1 MWMHC
6 YLGVGTGA
14 TSLLDQAKE
23 GKMRRVTLI
32 LAAMAVM
39 VSLFAAAAYAAQIE
53 GTVRGETLRESDQN
67 DWITA
72 RAGDDFVYAD
82 FDGDDTDRVRGN
94 RNNDTIYVDD
104 GDDLDHAI
112 GGRGNED
119 VCFGDPGDDL
129 DCDINI
135 Q

>member
-1 MWMHC
+1 
-6 YLGVGTGA
+6 
-14 TSLLDQAKE
+14 
-23 GKMRRVTLI
+23 MRRVTLI

-53 GTVRGETLRESDQN
+53 GTVRSETLRESDRS

-72 RAGDDFVYAD
+72 RAGADFVYAD

-94 RNNDTIYVDD
+94 RGNDTIHVDD

>member
-1 MWMHC
+1 M
-6 YLGVGTGA
+6 
-14 TSLLDQAKE
+14 
-23 GKMRRVTLI
+23 

-39 VSLFAAAAYAAQIE
+39 VSLFAAAAYAANIT
-53 GTVRGETLRESDQN
+53 GTERSETLRESNQG

-72 RAGDDFVYAD
+72 RAGADLVYAD

-94 RNNDTIYVDD
+94 RGNDIIYVDD

-112 GGRGNED
+112 GGRGNDD
-119 VCFGDPGDDL
+119 VCYGDPGDDL
-129 DCDINI
+129 DCDINN